1 MSGRIDKGMSDAG
14 RRMYLSSNVNQ
25 TPLGI
30 EKAVD
35 TVTILKEYFA
45 VTCFSFLSFVS
56 SLLLRMLYVRSDRHV
71 EVIVRSRDGR
81 RVAGLRMWISNFSQI
96 GSLLHGPTAMEYKM
110 PAILSLHSLPPC
122 LPLSPPVYSFPLPQ
136 RLFSRLLSSPCL
148 FPVHTP
154 GLSRSVLL
162 TPTSLHRYL

>member
-56 SLLLRMLYVRSDRHV
+56 SLLLRMLYVRSDGRGGIWRKGAV
-71 EVIVRSRDGR
+71 EE
-81 RVAGLRMWISNFSQI
+81 
-96 GSLLHGPTAMEYKM
+96 LHG
-110 PAILSLHSLPPC
+110 
-122 LPLSPPVYSFPLPQ
+122 
-136 RLFSRLLSSPCL
+136 SRL
-148 FPVHTP
+148 
-154 GLSRSVLL
+154 
-162 TPTSLHRYL
+162 